1 MSKNKEFSNT
11 SAQRYSLA
19 LYELSNEENSL
30 ETIENNSLTI
40 LKLISSCKDF
50 NKFIKD
56 PTGNQKD
63 LILVMNK
70 ISDNFKIDKL
80 FNRFL
85 IFLIKKRRFFYLEK
99 ILKNFIEICSEKRGE
114 IKAEIESAKALSNEE
129 INKIN
134 EDIVKNFSSKI
145 NLQYKHNESLI
156 GGLILKVGSI
166 MIDNSIKKKLQQI
179 ENRMMEAWD
188 GNKSLWSN

>member
-179 ENRMMEAWD
+179 ENRMMEA
-188 GNKSLWSN
+188 